1 MVDSK
6 FLSPLKCFGK
16 YTLENSKSNLRKTL
30 LKDFLYLIHPVDSS
44 TQDSWKKAES
54 EHQGK
59 KINTFKLLF
68 WVLVSIS
75 ISLVLGQ
82 LK

>member
-1 MVDSK
+1 MFDSN
-6 FLSPLKCFGK
+6 FLSIFKCFGG
-16 YTLENSKSNLRKTL
+16 YTLENSKGNLLKTL
-30 LKDFLYLIHPVDSS
+30 LKDFMYLIHSVDSS

-54 EHQGK
+54 EHKGK

-68 WVLVSIS
+68 WVFVSIS